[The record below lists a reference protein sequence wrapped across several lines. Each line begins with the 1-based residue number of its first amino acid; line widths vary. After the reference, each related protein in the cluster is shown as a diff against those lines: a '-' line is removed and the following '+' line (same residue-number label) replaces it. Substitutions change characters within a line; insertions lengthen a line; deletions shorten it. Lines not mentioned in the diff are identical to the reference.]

1 VIAAFSH
8 TSARPG
14 RPGWQRPAAALA
26 ALVAVL
32 SVGAAAACGKKG
44 PPLPPLVRLPSAPA
58 AIEAARRGSA
68 VDVQFVVPS
77 ANTDGSRPA
86 NIERVDVYAMD
97 GAGAT
102 PAAEAEVLKAGTRV
116 GTVAV
121 KAPRDPDATIDPGDP
136 DDDLEP
142 LQGPG
147 LDQGAPA
154 HVRELLPN
162 AAVAAAETTRTYVG
176 VGISTRGRR
185 GPVSKAAAV
194 LLGAAPETPAQ
205 PTVTYTESAITI
217 TWEPVTTET
226 GTVSYHVYD
235 VSARA
240 ANPDGSQRATPDEL
254 RLTDAPISDPSFA
267 DKRIEWNVD
276 RCYTVRAVR
285 RLNELGVE
293 GDAAPARC
301 ERLVDT
307 FPPAPPT
314 GLTAVASEGEIS
326 LIWTPSTEADLAGYR
341 VLRAAAPSTE
351 LQPITAET
359 LTESTYTDTV
369 QADTRYVYAVVAV
382 DTAGNASAPSERVE
396 ETAR

>member
-1 VIAAFSH
+1 MLPALLSAA
-8 TSARPG
+8 
-14 RPGWQRPAAALA
+14 
-26 ALVAVL
+26 VA
-32 SVGAAAACGKKG
+32 GCGKKG

-58 AIEAARRGSA
+58 AIEAVRRGST

-86 NIERVDVYAMD
+86 NIERVEVYALD

-102 PAAEAEVLKAGTRV
+102 PAVEADVLRTGTRV
-116 GTVAV
+116 GAVDV

-147 LDQGAPA
+147 LDQGSPA
-154 HVRELLPN
+154 HVRDLLAN
-162 AAVAAAETTRTYVG
+162 AAVAASETTTRTYVG

-205 PTVTYTESAITI
+205 PTLTYTETAVTI
-217 TWEPVTTET
+217 TWVPVTTET

-235 VSARA
+235 VSPRA
-240 ANPDGSQRATPDEL
+240 PNPDGSPPVSPEER
-254 RLTDAPISDPSFA
+254 RLTGAPIAEASFT
-267 DKRIEWNVD
+267 DKRVEWNVD

-285 RLNELGVE
+285 QLNDLGVE

-326 LIWTPSTEADLAGYR
+326 LIWTPNTEADLTGYR

-351 LQPITAET
+351 LLPITAES